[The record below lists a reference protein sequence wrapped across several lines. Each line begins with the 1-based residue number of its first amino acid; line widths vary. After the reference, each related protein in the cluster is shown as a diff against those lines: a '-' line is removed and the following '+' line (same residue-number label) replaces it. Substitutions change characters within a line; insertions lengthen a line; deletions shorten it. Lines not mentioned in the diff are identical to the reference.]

1 MQYFSGLV
9 SLRALNILHF
19 RNNDTCIWV
28 MREILRFI
36 VDNLSHHPELKLEW
50 IAMENDRVDR
60 IIRPSSSDKDGD
72 SDSEG
77 GDGELGKKKRSGS
90 GNSVGK
96 AKMQTDAHDAY
107 PILPSIELDTD
118 SESDEDSHDSGQ
130 RLRFKTVGP
139 LQFYDAWGVKIFE
152 KEIRAGKL

>member
-1 MQYFSGLV
+1 
-9 SLRALNILHF
+9 
-19 RNNDTCIWV
+19 
-28 MREILRFI
+28 MREILRFL

-60 IIRPSSSDKDGD
+60 IIRPSVNDKEGD
-72 SDSEG
+72 DDSEG
-77 GDGELGKKKRSGS
+77 EGEEREKKKKNG
-90 GNSVGK
+90 GNSNSLGK
-96 AKMQTDAHDAY
+96 AKIQTGVHDAY
-107 PILPSIELDTD
+107 PIMPSIELDTD

-152 KEIRAGKL
+152 KEIRSGKL

>member
-1 MQYFSGLV
+1 MQYFSGLT

-60 IIRPSSSDKDGD
+60 IVRPTENEGKDSEEGTEKDGR
-72 SDSEG
+72 ER
-77 GDGELGKKKRSGS
+77 KKKKGS
-90 GNSVGK
+90 SKGK
-96 AKMQTDAHDAY
+96 APAPFIPDPHDAY
-107 PILPSIELDTD
+107 PILPSIELD
-118 SESDEDSHDSGQ
+118 SESDSEDEFSDTGA
-130 RLRFKTVGP
+130 RLRFRTVGP
-139 LQFYDAWGVKIFE
+139 MQFYDAWGVKIFE
-152 KEIRAGKL
+152 KEIRSGKL